1 MNSTTLF
8 SMALGLQPPWQV
20 SDISFAAEAEEM
32 RGGICL
38 TFTQKALP
46 EHLVML
52 TPQVTPQVQQ
62 MLGMMQGEQSRQQLM
77 EQLRLKDR
85 KHFAAHYLQSALI
98 QGLIEPTI
106 PDKPNSRLQKYRLT
120 QAGQAQLLNQKAK
133 HK

>member
-1 MNSTTLF
+1 MHGSGF
-8 SMALGLQPPWQV
+8 IRIRKALLEYPEV
-20 SDISFAAEAEEM
+20 SFKAEEM
-32 RGGICL
+32 SGGICL
-38 TFTQKALP
+38 TFTQKAQPESQP

-98 QGLIEPTI
+98 QGLIESTI